1 MTLAENRK
9 KSRWRR
15 FVIGGIASLLLAGG
29 VALMATSGRHTSTSG
44 ASSDA
49 TGLDATGIG
58 YRYGT
63 FDATAIRSW

>member
-15 FVIGGIASLLLAGG
+15 YVIGGIASLLLAGG
-29 VALMATSGRHTSTSG
+29 VALLATSGRHTSTSG
-44 ASSDA
+44 AGADA
-49 TGLDATGIG
+49 TSIDATGIG